1 MVNENIIIQ
10 TLRGNPEILNGMITK
25 IENDKIYTVLGVIE
39 DPIII
44 ENIKKYRAGK
54 KINRG

>member
-10 TLRGNPEILNGMITK
+10 TLRENPEILNGMITK

-54 KINRG
+54 